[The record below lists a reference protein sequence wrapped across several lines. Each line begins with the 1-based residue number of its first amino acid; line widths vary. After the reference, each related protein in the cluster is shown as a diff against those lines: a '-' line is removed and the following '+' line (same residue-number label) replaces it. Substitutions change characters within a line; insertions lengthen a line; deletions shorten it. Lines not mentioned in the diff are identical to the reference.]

1 MRDAT
6 DVITEAVNGHTEAL
20 AAEFEVSTARMY
32 QLLSTHC
39 TYPKTKLLIRAIGKV
54 SKRGARLIKA
64 DLDAMFHDIL
74 GDIPEPACP
83 HELHRESFEA
93 VSAIYEQKSVAD
105 QAKELRDL
113 IAAASRHLRELTPEP
128 SNGNGHTSAETRET
142 VKQHISDIQGK
153 RRG

>member
-20 AAEFEVSTARMY
+20 ASEFEVSTARMY

-64 DLDAMFHDIL
+64 DLDAMFADIL

-93 VSAIYEQKSVAD
+93 VSAVYEQKPVAD

-113 IAAASRHLRELTPEP
+113 IASASKHLRQLTAEP
-128 SNGNGHTSAETRET
+128 NTNGNHRTNEILPQSVILAANR
-142 VKQHISDIQGK
+142 K
-153 RRG
+153 RDKR